1 MILDTCALLWLAG
14 GQRDRISE
22 AALEKIEQAPMVNI
36 VSITGFEIGLK
47 VRIGK
52 LHLAATPS
60 EWINLAIEFHQL
72 EVIPLDL
79 EMCLHAS
86 ALPPIHKDPCDR
98 FIIAAAILRGM
109 PVVTADRRFAEYGV
123 NVLS

>member
-1 MILDTCALLWLAG
+1 MD
-14 GQRDRISE
+14 Q
-22 AALEKIEQAPMVNI
+22 
-36 VSITGFEIGLK
+36 
-47 VRIGK
+47 
-52 LHLAATPS
+52 
-60 EWINLAIEFHQL
+60 FHQL

-109 PVVTADRRFAEYGV
+109 PVVTADRRFTEYGV